1 MSDEEEVW
9 SLTDSWDHGDEPV
22 AAPKPET
29 SAAPVTVTGTRVRLA
44 PDWRE
49 RIDPRSLH
57 TEVVTAANQAAAEAA
72 LRDTGPA
79 REPVRPDPATDPITP
94 ADALRLLDSV
104 QAELDAFARQVAA
117 FDNRPEWVDSEGG
130 HVSGSTVHGAVR
142 DIEIDAKWARSAPNA
157 EIEAE
162 LTDVLTQLRD
172 KDDPSALIAGPRTP
186 AVAELRALTADP
198 RALLRRVGLLP
209 AKGPS
214 A

>member
-1 MSDEEEVW
+1 MSDDEEAW
-9 SLTDSWDHGDEPV
+9 SLADSWDYGDEPA
-22 AAPKPET
+22 AAPAPET
-29 SAAPVTVTGTRVRLA
+29 GGPPVTVTGSRVRLA

-72 LRDTGPA
+72 LRNPA
-79 REPVRPDPATDPITP
+79 PVREPVRPDPATDPITP

-117 FDNRPEWVDSEGG
+117 FDHRPEWVDSEGG
-130 HVSGSTVHGAVR
+130 HVSGSSAHGAIR
-142 DIEIDAKWARSAPNA
+142 EFEIDAKWARSAPNT

-162 LTDVLTQLRD
+162 LTEVLTRLHD
-172 KDDPSALIAGPRTP
+172 KDDPAALLTGPQTP

-198 RALLRRVGLLP
+198 RALLRRVGLL
-209 AKGPS
+209 KGPS

>member
-1 MSDEEEVW
+1 MSDDEAW
-9 SLTDSWDHGDEPV
+9 SLTDSWDYGDEP
-22 AAPKPET
+22 AAAAEPEGQVV
-29 SAAPVTVTGTRVRLA
+29 PVTVTGTQVRLA
-44 PDWRE
+44 PDWRD

-72 LRDTGPA
+72 LRNTGPA
-79 REPVRPDPATDPITP
+79 REPVRPDPATNPITT

-117 FDNRPEWVDSEGG
+117 FDNRPEWVDSDGG
-130 HVSGSTVHGAVR
+130 HVSGSSAHGAVR
-142 DIEIDAKWARSAPNA
+142 EFEIDAKWARSAPNA

-162 LTDVLTQLRD
+162 LTDVLTQLRQ
-172 KDDPSALIAGPRTP
+172 KDDPRELIRGPQTP

-198 RALLRRVGLLP
+198 QALLRRVGLLP

>member
-1 MSDEEEVW
+1 MRDDEEAW
-9 SLTDSWDHGDEPV
+9 SLTDSWDYGDEPA
-22 AAPKPET
+22 AAPDQE
-29 SAAPVTVTGTRVRLA
+29 SHAAPVTVNGEQVRLA

-72 LRDTGPA
+72 LRNTEPA
-79 REPVRPDPATDPITP
+79 REPVRPDPATEPITT

-104 QAELDAFARQVAA
+104 QAELDAFARQAAA

-130 HVSGSTVHGAVR
+130 HVSGSSAHGAIR
-142 DIEIDAKWARSAPNA
+142 EFEIDAKWARSAPNA

-162 LTDVLTQLRD
+162 LTEVLTQLRR
-172 KDDPSALIAGPRTP
+172 KDDPSALIAGPQTP

-198 RALLRRVGLLP
+198 QALLRRVGLL
-209 AKGPS
+209 KGPS